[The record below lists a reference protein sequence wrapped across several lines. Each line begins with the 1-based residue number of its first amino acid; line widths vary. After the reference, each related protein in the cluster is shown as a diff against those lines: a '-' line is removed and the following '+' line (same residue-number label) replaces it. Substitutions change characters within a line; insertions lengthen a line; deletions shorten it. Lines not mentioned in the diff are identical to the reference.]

1 MADKLRCIVVDDE
14 PIGKELIVGFVQTI
28 PFLELRASF
37 EDPIEALTYL
47 QSNET
52 DIIFSDIQMPKI
64 NGINLIRSLTKPPL
78 IIFITAHRDFALDGF
93 ENGVVDYLIKPV
105 AYDRFLKAVNRAKER
120 ADSAK
125 ISTVP
130 ESLKPELSSSDH
142 IFVKVNGKL
151 VKVTLKDI
159 LYIEALGD
167 YLKIVTS
174 SESLTTLATLKSME
188 DILLPLKHF
197 RIHRSF
203 IVKISAIKSISGNT
217 AELNNGKVI
226 PIALTKKED
235 LFNLLGI

>member
-93 ENGVVDYLIKPV
+93 ENGVVDYLVKPV

-125 ISTVP
+125 MVISTG
-130 ESLKPELSSSDH
+130 SLKLELPSADY

-226 PIALTKKED
+226 PIALTKKDE
-235 LFNLLGI
+235 LFSLLGI